1 MKYLSVLF
9 VFAFCVSCKSVPLPQ
24 DQQVQIAVMAACKTL
39 ELGQCFDDPA
49 LQAVFSGIDADTC
62 FDRITKAD
70 YKFNLIELD
79 NMKDG
84 SCYEALSGL
93 RVK

>member
-1 MKYLSVLF
+1 MKFLTALALSV
-9 VFAFCVSCKSVPLPQ
+9 VFLSCKSIPLPQ

-39 ELGQCFDDPA
+39 ELGKCFEDPA
-49 LQAVFSGIDADTC
+49 LQAVFNGIDADTC
-62 FDRITKAD
+62 FDRITNAQ
-70 YKFNLIELD
+70 YKFSIVELD